1 MIVSYLVAMLV
12 GAFTATM
19 TLESHSFEDC
29 AERNFEPKACVVSK
43 LLEAEDLQEKDLPR
57 FEQGR

>member
-1 MIVSYLVAMLV
+1 MIVSYLFAMLV

-19 TLESHSFEDC
+19 TIESHSYEDC
-29 AERNFEPKACVVSK
+29 VERDFEPKACTISK
-43 LLEAEDLQEKDLPR
+43 LLEAEDLQERDLPR